1 MAAGIV
7 QTARAQPAA
16 VVESHLVS
24 RDGVPLLLRHE
35 PDAERRPAVIL
46 LHGWGGSK
54 ERFRKMLALDESF
67 VAAYVD
73 LPGHGQRP
81 PAGENGDGVRKLVT
95 DTVQRAAAEMAAVVR
110 FLKERGETDGER
122 IGICGWSLGGFAALL
137 ALAERP
143 GVKAAVVIA
152 APHSAHLVHQ

>member
-7 QTARAQPAA
+7 QTAQEQPAA
-16 VVESHLVS
+16 VVEHHFAA
-24 RDGVPLLLRHE
+24 REGIPLLLRHE
-35 PDAERRPAVIL
+35 PGAEARPAVIL
-46 LHGWGGSK
+46 LHGWGGNK
-54 ERFRKMLALDESF
+54 ERFRKMLALDETF

-81 PAGENGDGVRKLVT
+81 PAEENGDGVRKLVS
-95 DTVQRAAAEMAAVVR
+95 DTVQRTAAEMAAVVR
-110 FLKERGETDGER
+110 FLQERKEVDGER

-143 GVKAAVVIA
+143 GVKAAVVIS
-152 APHSAHLVHQ
+152 APHSASLVHQ